1 MGSMMQP
8 LGQHLRSRLI
18 SGRLNSKHLSSLP
31 KTIMVPFAFGQAWA
45 SSQKVNP
52 QLQLFASSGA
62 ARVPFLPTTSAPI
75 RITSSSRCCDFFSEC
90 LRHCGHRPVSASAKH
105 RSSTVQ
111 VTCHLEYIF
120 FILLHVNLR

>member
-1 MGSMMQP
+1 MRAVEV
-8 LGQHLRSRLI
+8 LDHL
-18 SGRLNSKHLSSLP
+18 LSSKQILHAAVQQETERGATMP
-31 KTIMVPFAFGQAWA
+31 QGVDCKQARK
-45 SSQKVNP
+45 SK
-52 QLQLFASSGA
+52 
-62 ARVPFLPTTSAPI
+62 I
-75 RITSSSRCCDFFSEC
+75 